1 MTYKNGKKDMFK
13 AEQAILAEAQRR
25 LTSEDQ
31 EIDWRDAYAALCDHF
46 SLLLRD
52 AMKITSAGDLSYHRL
67 IKAKEEIE
75 RLNRDNYNLA
85 IFDAL
90 TGVHN
95 RHYLLDQFGKEYAKA
110 QRYKSPLALVLMDL
124 DHFKQINDAFGHQVG
139 DEVLR
144 TVSARVRDHVRQHD
158 TFGRYGGEEF
168 LLTLPGI
175 DRDDASLVA
184 EKIRKIVD
192 SETVEVGELD
202 ITVTVSMGLAQYTP
216 AYDTNQDI
224 FLSRADNAMYMA
236 KSRGRNQIVMD
247 ELAP

>member
-1 MTYKNGKKDMFK
+1 M
-13 AEQAILAEAQRR
+13 I
-25 LTSEDQ
+25 
-31 EIDWRDAYAALCDHF
+31 
-46 SLLLRD
+46 
-52 AMKITSAGDLSYHRL
+52 
-67 IKAKEEIE
+67 
-75 RLNRDNYNLA
+75 
-85 IFDAL
+85 
-90 TGVHN
+90 
-95 RHYLLDQFGKEYAKA
+95 
-110 QRYKSPLALVLMDL
+110 
-124 DHFKQINDAFGHQVG
+124 
-139 DEVLR
+139 
-144 TVSARVRDHVRQHD
+144 
-158 TFGRYGGEEF
+158 
-168 LLTLPGI
+168 LPGI